1 MVNYFVVK
9 ERNVVNFFI
18 VIGGKQIHYQMVNL
32 FVDIHTAK
40 AMTKEYIYHYNY
52 VRDHQGLNYVT
63 PFSIY
68 SGQVK
73 APA

>member
-1 MVNYFVVK
+1 
-9 ERNVVNFFI
+9 
-18 VIGGKQIHYQMVNL
+18 
-32 FVDIHTAK
+32 
-40 AMTKEYIYHYNY
+40 MTKEYIYHYNY